1 MTNREGKL
9 FLHVMPKEKFTF
21 GFVEFTF
28 ATFPGV
34 DVRFIVYGDDNAQ
47 GYEPYSDN
55 RVVPVSSAKAVFKD
69 EAALGFLRDADVVIL
84 NWVNMSML
92 LSMWRYLPKT
102 HLLFWGG
109 DYSPYVEA
117 GWNGVSHR
125 LKRKLLQVCIGRS
138 RGIIALLPGD
148 LRIIETISNPD
159 SSRHVCE
166 LGYLA
171 SRYDADICCTDK
183 RAPFPVNILLGNS
196 ATPTNRHKSAL
207 DALSRFANEDIK
219 IYAPLSYGDDAY
231 RDEVISYG
239 RELFGD
245 KFVPVT
251 EFMERSEYISFLTK
265 ISIGVFNYDRQQG
278 LGNIH
283 LLMRMGAKVFL
294 SQDSGMLSE
303 HIDNGAAVECLED
316 VPKLTFDEFCAPL
329 AAEAVARNKGLYS
342 GESNFARAKAHWGA
356 FYGAEPIEGDF
367 S

>member
-1 MTNREGKL
+1 MTDREGKL
-9 FLHVMPKEKFTF
+9 YLHVMPKEKFTY
-21 GFVEFTF
+21 GFIEFTF
-28 ATFPGV
+28 ATFPEV
-34 DVRFIVYGDDNAQ
+34 NIKFVVYGDDDAQ
-47 GYEPYSDN
+47 GYELYVDH
-55 RVVPVSSAKAVFKD
+55 RVVSVPSAKAVFED
-69 EAALGFLRDADVVIL
+69 EVSLRLLRDSNVVIL
-84 NWVNMSML
+84 NWVNMSL
-92 LSMWRYLPKT
+92 LPSMWHYLPKT

-109 DYSPYVEA
+109 DYSPYVDT
-117 GWNGVSHR
+117 GWKGLPHF
-125 LKRKLLQVCIGRS
+125 LKRRLLQACIGRS
-138 RGIIALLPGD
+138 RGMIGLTPGD
-148 LRIIETISNPD
+148 LRKIETISNPD

-171 SRYDADICCTDK
+171 SRYDADIVLIDR

-207 DALSRFANEDIK
+207 DALSRFAEEDIK

-231 RDEVISYG
+231 REEVIRYG
-239 RELFGD
+239 HELFGD

-251 EFMERSEYISFLTK
+251 EFMERAEYISFLSK

-283 LLMRMGAKVFL
+283 LLMRLGAKVFL
-294 SQDSGMLSE
+294 SQDSGMLAE

-316 VPKLTFDEFCAPL
+316 VPKLTFDEFCVPL

>member
-34 DVRFIVYGDDNAQ
+34 DVRFIVYGDDDAQ

-283 LLMRMGAKVFL
+283 LLMRMGAKVL
-294 SQDSGMLSE
+294 ALLDQD
-303 HIDNGAAVECLED
+303 
-316 VPKLTFDEFCAPL
+316 
-329 AAEAVARNKGLYS
+329 
-342 GESNFARAKAHWGA
+342 
-356 FYGAEPIEGDF
+356 
-367 S
+367 